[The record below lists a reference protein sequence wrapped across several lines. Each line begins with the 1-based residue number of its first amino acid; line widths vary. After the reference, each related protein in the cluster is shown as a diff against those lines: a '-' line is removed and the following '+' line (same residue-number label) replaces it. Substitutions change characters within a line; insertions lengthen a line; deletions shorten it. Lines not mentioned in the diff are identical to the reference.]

1 MTEIAG
7 ACNDN
12 YSYNCGNTFTTKA
25 SDLTVSGLSIGTTYY
40 VDSVSGK
47 PVDLR
52 PVGASTSMNAGTV
65 LTTEFKYDLMGA
77 DRTLFGWSKGTYE
90 YVPETAGNAK

>member
-1 MTEIAG
+1 MT
-7 ACNDN
+7 NTQLV
-12 YSYNCGNTFTTKA
+12 SYLLTTQQER
-25 SDLTVSGLSIGTTYY
+25 GTTYY

-52 PVGASTSMNAGTV
+52 PVGAPTSANAGTP
-65 LTTEFKYDLMGA
+65 LITEFKYDLMGA